1 MYKRVRKLEFNTDSQ
16 PMCTKAQIL
25 FMYIGSKIKACWP
38 ALIVSFCHKSIWES
52 YRVLKEYLESS
63 FVEEP
68 SIKA

>member
-38 ALIVSFCHKSIWES
+38 ALIVSFCHKSI
-52 YRVLKEYLESS
+52 
-63 FVEEP
+63 
-68 SIKA
+68 